1 MLFEENIFKQ
11 KLRNILRNK
20 RNNKIF
26 SLANQNKNSLLLNS
40 KDSNYSTKFK
50 PNHSLIIQKLSRNNN
65 NKLKQLF
72 LRNESNKNTSS
83 FFDLTTTKRQNLN
96 INKILQ
102 SQINPYS
109 TNKKNLSRTIYK
121 KTNNINSFVRKTDL
135 IVQNYFE
142 QKEKVFP
149 WKNPFKD
156 YKEPLFIYEIIKF
169 KKEKK
174 QKTIIDL
181 KKKNN
186 NRTIFKKSNEIRFNK
201 NNSLSYAHK
210 KYINSLINKFEK
222 DNILKNFKLIK
233 REEKRKLYEVEL
245 KDKVDVPSIQAQ
257 KIKKLAYLDLTRE
270 TNIKEII
277 NNEIFYKSLE
287 NRVNFIDD
295 CLKLPTIKNKL
306 IKYIISENYELKNL
320 NAVDT
325 KTLVFLNNLRFIIQ
339 MKKDKK
345 KQLKQK
351 FIKKEST
358 IIDEN
363 NNINIKYE
371 KNENEN
377 PIDKLDKEYLY
388 NCQNYFS
395 GKILSYRNVNIS
407 NNILINNTIFQ
418 KYKYIFQKKII

>member
-109 TNKKNLSRTIYK
+109 TNKKNLNRTIYK
-121 KTNNINSFVRKTDL
+121 KSNNINSFVRKTDL

-149 WKNPFKD
+149 WKNQFKD
-156 YKEPLFIYEIIKF
+156 YTDPLFIYEIIKF

-181 KKKNN
+181 NKNN
-186 NRTIFKKSNEIRFNK
+186 NNGKIFRKQNEIKYNK
-201 NNSLSYAHK
+201 NNTSSYIHK
-210 KYINSLINKFEK
+210 KYINSIINKFEK
-222 DNILKNFKLIK
+222 NNVLKNFKLIK

-257 KIKKLAYLDLTRE
+257 KIKKLAYQDLTRE

-306 IKYIISENYELKNL
+306 KKYIISENYEWQNL

>member
-121 KTNNINSFVRKTDL
+121 KSNNINSFVRKTDL
-135 IVQNYFE
+135 IVQNYFK

-181 KKKNN
+181 KKNN
-186 NRTIFKKSNEIRFNK
+186 NNGKIFRKPNEIKYNK
-201 NNSLSYAHK
+201 NNSSSYIHK
-210 KYINSLINKFEK
+210 KYINSIINKFEK
-222 DNILKNFKLIK
+222 NNVLKNFKLIK

-306 IKYIISENYELKNL
+306 IKYIISENYEWQNL

-358 IIDEN
+358 IIDEI